1 MQAQVGHLRG
11 STPFSITPCSPPLL
25 PPSPGPGPT
34 RTCVRSLGFEAMSIP
49 GVPRAVPKSIS
60 SLTGNTE
67 MRRATQLSPWRGT
80 PSLGSYGSWGNKQ
93 RFAVV
98 QSLSHVWLFALWTAA
113 CQASLYSTICWSL
126 LRLMSI
132 ESGMPSN
139 HLILCH
145 PLFLLS
151 SIFPSIR
158 AFLTESA
165 LHIRGPKHWRFSFSI
180 SPFNEYSRLISFRV
194 DWLDLLAVQ
203 GIGILKSSPAPQFEN
218 INSLALILPYGPTLT
233 AEHDY
238 SKNHSFD
245 YIDICWQSDVSA
257 F

>member
-1 MQAQVGHLRG
+1 MQAQAGHLRG
-11 STPFSITPCSPPLL
+11 NTPFSITPCSPPSL

-34 RTCVRSLGFEAMSIP
+34 RACVRSLSFEAMNIP
-49 GVPRAVPKSIS
+49 GIPRAVPESIS

-93 RFAVV
+93 RFVV
-98 QSLSHVWLFALWTAA
+98 IQSLSHVWLFATLQTAA
-113 CQASLYSTICWSL
+113 CQASLYSAICWNL

-145 PLFLLS
+145 PLFLLP

-158 AFLTESA
+158 PFLTESA

-180 SPFNEYSRLISFRV
+180 SPFNEYSSLISFRV
-194 DWLDLLAVQ
+194 DWLDLLAVE
-203 GIGILKSSPAPQFEN
+203 GIGILFSSTTVWKYQLFGTHPSLLS
-218 INSLALILPYGPTLT
+218 NS
-233 AEHDY
+233 
-238 SKNHSFD
+238 HS
-245 YIDICWQSDVSA
+245 WTWLLEKP
-257 F
+257 